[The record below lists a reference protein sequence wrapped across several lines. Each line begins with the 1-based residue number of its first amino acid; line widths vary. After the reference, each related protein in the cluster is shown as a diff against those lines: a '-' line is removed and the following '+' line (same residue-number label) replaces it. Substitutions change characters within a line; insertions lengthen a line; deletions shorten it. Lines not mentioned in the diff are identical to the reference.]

1 MTFEYASNIMNFG
14 EFMEAYNINNAKE
27 IKAIVFDFDDTMYF
41 QKNAEDRYLLY
52 SKNMVHALTGLSM
65 DIIEQKFVEFNYV
78 KGASRPRLRELV
90 GYFGDFKN
98 AYDKFRTQYFY
109 MPDVETTE
117 IVDSQTLNR
126 FRSKYKLFLV
136 SGEYEFN
143 VRKKADAL
151 GIDLSV
157 FDEVNGAID
166 PGVNVEKVAIY
177 QGLMDKYG
185 FCGNQMCAIG
195 DRYKVDLEPMI
206 KLGGVGF
213 LVSELR
219 DFQLIVMSLEL

>member
-1 MTFEYASNIMNFG
+1 MSFG
-14 EFMEAYNINNAKE
+14 EFMEACNINNAKE

-90 GYFGDFKN
+90 GYFGDYKN

-109 MPDVETTE
+109 IPDAETTE
-117 IVDSQTLNR
+117 IVDSQILNK

-143 VRKKADAL
+143 VRKKADVL

-157 FDEVNGAID
+157 FDEVIGAID

-177 QGLMDKYG
+177 QSLMDKYEL
-185 FCGNQMCAIG
+185 CANQMCAIG
-195 DRYKVDLEPMI
+195 DRYKVDLEPLI
-206 KLGGVGF
+206 KLGGGGF

-219 DFQLIVMSLEL
+219 DFNVILEYLND